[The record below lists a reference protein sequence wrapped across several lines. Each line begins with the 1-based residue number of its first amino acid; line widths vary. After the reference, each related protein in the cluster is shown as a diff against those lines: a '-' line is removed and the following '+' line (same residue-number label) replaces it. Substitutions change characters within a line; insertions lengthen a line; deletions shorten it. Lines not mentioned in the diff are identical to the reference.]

1 MELHGMGFAS
11 RAWCGPLVFGLLLL
25 AAAPRDTPSAAPIA
39 AAAGHPSRLH
49 LRATTTRVRDNRT
62 IVETV
67 DVAGTRRLV
76 RRCRE
81 DLCTGTWF
89 DGKQLADFGING
101 TPFPQTGSEVP
112 ILITY
117 AAIIST
123 AFAEPDFS
131 GRVEALTSTGD
142 TERFR
147 VAVGDGT
154 PLVAVA
160 NARTHELLRIEQTD
174 GSVLGTLSSNH
185 VGDVTLYGDRAY
197 QTVVRVAEPL
207 REPAGPPTTVSG
219 ESDVPIVSPTLP
231 IVPCVVDG
239 QRANCLIDTG
249 TTPSGMTLDFAERLK
264 REPHGEMEISAL
276 GSYVTGVI
284 DVASLTIGSASI
296 KQLRTV
302 VVPQTRGLNFD
313 IILGS
318 DALAGMRIIFD
329 PARRSVHIGES
340 SARGAGTEIPLHF
353 DGGVPYVTAKL
364 SATSVPQ
371 RLVFDTGDN
380 GTFSIP
386 FEAYRA
392 NSSLFP
398 PLKNVKTLGLGGSA
412 DAIFG
417 QLPSASIGPLTLER
431 ADIQAVR
438 GLPEGHIGYAL
449 AARCGRLAIDFTQRR
464 IDCFDGEHPATK
476 TP

>member
-1 MELHGMGFAS
+1 MGFAS
-11 RAWCGPLVFGLLLL
+11 RAWCGPLVLGLVLL
-25 AAAPRDTPSAAPIA
+25 AAAPREESPAAPIA
-39 AAAGHPSRLH
+39 VAAGHPSRLH
-49 LRATTTRVRDNRT
+49 LRATTTRIRDNRT

-101 TPFPQTGSEVP
+101 TPFPQTGSEVDV
-112 ILITY
+112 LITY

-123 AFAEPDFS
+123 EFAEPDFA
-131 GRVEALTSTGD
+131 GQVEPLAAAGD

-147 VAVGDGT
+147 V
-154 PLVAVA
+154 LVPGGVALIAVA
-160 NARTHELLRIEQTD
+160 NARTHDLLRIEALD
-174 GSVLGTLSSNH
+174 GSVLGTLSANR
-185 VGDVTLYGDRAY
+185 VGDTTLYGDHPY
-197 QTVVRVAEPL
+197 QSVVRVAEPL
-207 REPAGPPTTVSG
+207 RGPTGPPTTIAG
-219 ESDVPIVSPTLP
+219 ESDIPIVSPTLP
-231 IVPCVVDG
+231 IVPCIVDE
-239 QRANCLIDTG
+239 RHANCLIDTG
-249 TTPSGMTLDFAERLK
+249 TTPSGITLDFAERLK

-284 DVASLTIGSASI
+284 DIASLSIGSATI

-313 IILGS
+313 VILGS

-329 PARRSVHIGES
+329 PARHSVHIGES
-340 SARGAGTEIPLHF
+340 TLHGGGTEIPLQF
-353 DGGVPYVTAKL
+353 DGGIPYVSAKL
-364 SATSVPQ
+364 SATSASQ

-386 FEAYRA
+386 FDAYRI
-392 NSSLFP
+392 NQGLFP
-398 PLKNVKTLGLGGSA
+398 PLKNVKTYGLGGSA
-412 DAIFG
+412 DAISG
-417 QLPSASIGPLTLER
+417 QLPSANIGALTLER

-438 GLPEGHIGYAL
+438 GLPEGHVGYAL
-449 AARCGRLAIDFTQRR
+449 AERCGRLAIDFNQRR
-464 IDCFDGEHPATK
+464 IDCFDRER
-476 TP
+476 TPPRMP